1 MGIVRS
7 CLHMLLWSAVWLSL
21 PALAAEDTAGSKD
34 HPLLSRYPDS
44 YIAEYEQNYNVA
56 HPMSSN
62 ANASKRNANAAEK
75 RKRLRRARRW
85 AMHHHGLLMRCGRAK
100 RAKCHGIERSRARV
114 PSALHP
120 GALSKGF
127 VVGTPQRC
135 VRLMTR

>member
-56 HPMSSN
+56 QFATGSQDGVPQRQAVEGDATQIRYYHNTADTQPSPLQLLRNYQN
-62 ANASKRNANAAEK
+62 ALKAIGGEVIYERLPQDGDGGETTLKVDDLPAAED
-75 RKRLRRARRW
+75 
-85 AMHHHGLLMRCGRAK
+85 
-100 RAKCHGIERSRARV
+100 
-114 PSALHP
+114 
-120 GALSKGF
+120 
-127 VVGTPQRC
+127 
-135 VRLMTR
+135 